1 MALARRSEDRRQR
14 TEDRNQIVDFRLQIE
29 DLGLRIWE
37 GMEQESNDT
46 VIGREENAFMG
57 K

>member
-1 MALARRSEDRRQR
+1 LALARRSEVGGRRS
-14 TEDRNQIVDFRLQIE
+14 EDRNQIVDFRLQIE

>member
-1 MALARRSEDRRQR
+1 MALARRSEVRGRRS
-14 TEDRNQIVDFRLQIE
+14 EDRNQIVDFRLQIE